1 MNLIKGMSIRNFLM
15 GIVGLMVL
23 VLAAQSVYGFLGAYR
38 QGNEIKRINTANA
51 MGDHILAAAGE
62 EAKERGYTATAL
74 SSATAVDARL
84 RSMIHDARRKGDE
97 EYAKAGTLARVL
109 MAEEGGKSPLAVSF
123 EKTARIYK
131 SVEAGRV
138 EVDGQLDK
146 AEKTYQVQGWVGL
159 MTSLIESG
167 ADMRLAALTSGSET
181 SQTAGTA
188 MRLNLEV
195 KQAIWLAS
203 EYAGRERAAIGNLL
217 SSGAPMDAVV
227 LDKLHSMRTV
237 VDLNL
242 RPIFRLRDMN
252 SADPEVLKSIT
263 MMEAVFLGS
272 FEQVRKGVYEAGQSG
287 KYPIDAGIWIRE
299 STDGIDSIIG
309 VSRAVSAAVDAKYA
323 DIAASERAVYLS
335 SLVMGLVILL
345 GIVSLFII
353 KSKVVTPMRNLNGE
367 IIEIEKTGDL
377 SRQVMVGSDDEAGQ
391 IATAF
396 NRMMEKFHN
405 VIREIHAST
414 ERLASS
420 SEELSASAT
429 QIAAGSES
437 QGARATQVST
447 SSQEMS
453 TTIIEVA
460 RNVSSASDAAR
471 DASKVA
477 TKGGKIVSR
486 TIESMNGISRN
497 AKESSALISTLGAS
511 SREIGNIVS
520 VINDIADQTNLL
532 ALNAAIEAARAGDQG
547 RGFAVVADEV
557 RKLAEKTMTATKEIG
572 EMISIMQS
580 GTTKAIASV
589 EEEVRVVDEGV
600 RLATEAGGALDEIVS
615 KVDVVTSMIHQMTAA
630 MEQQSAVT
638 EQISGDIESVASVI
652 SETTASAR
660 QIAAASAEM
669 AEMAAYLKSTVE
681 IFKVAGAHKEE
692 PKPDKGRKARA
703 RVLHIPREALAA
715 H

>member
-1 MNLIKGMSIRNFLM
+1 MNLIKKMSIRNFLM

-23 VLAAQSVYGFLGAYR
+23 VLAAQSVYGFLDAYR
-38 QGNEIKRINTANA
+38 QGREIKRINTANA
-51 MGDHILAAAGE
+51 MADHILAAAGE

-74 SSATAVDARL
+74 SMKTVVAPTLRAMINDARK
-84 RSMIHDARRKGDE
+84 KGDA
-97 EYAKAGTLARVL
+97 EYAKALTLARTL
-109 MAEEGGKSPLAVSF
+109 MANEGGKSPLKVSF
-123 EKTARIYK
+123 EKTAGAYK
-131 SVEAGRV
+131 VVEAARA

-146 AEKTYQVQGWVGL
+146 VEKTYPVQGWVKL
-159 MTSLIESG
+159 MTALIEEG
-167 ADMRLAALTSGSET
+167 ADMRLAALTSGGET
-181 SQTAGTA
+181 SQTAGEA

-203 EYAGRERAAIGNLL
+203 EYAGRERAAVGNLL

-237 VDLNL
+237 VDINL

-252 SADPEVLKSIT
+252 NADPEVLKSIT
-263 MMEAVFLGS
+263 RMEAVFLGS
-272 FEQVRKGVYEAGQSG
+272 FEQVRKDVYGAGQSG
-287 KYPIDAGIWIRE
+287 KYPIDAGNWIRE
-299 STDGIDSIIG
+299 STEGIDSIIG
-309 VSRAVSAAVDAKYA
+309 VSHAVSAAVDARYA
-323 DIAASERAVYLS
+323 DLAASERAVYLS
-335 SLVMGLVILL
+335 SAVMGLIILL
-345 GIVSLFII
+345 GVVSLFVI
-353 KSKVVTPMRNLNGE
+353 KSKVVTPMRNLNNE
-367 IIEIEKTGDL
+367 IIEIERTGEI
-377 SRQVMVGSDDEAGQ
+377 SRQVVVASDDEAGQ

-471 DASKVA
+471 DASAVA

-497 AKESSALISTLGAS
+497 AKESSVLISTLGAS

-572 EMISIMQS
+572 AMISTMQN
-580 GTTKAIASV
+580 GTAKTITSM
-589 EEEVRVVDEGV
+589 EEEVRAVEEGV
-600 RLATEAGGALDEIVS
+600 SLATEAGRALDEIVS

-638 EQISGDIESVASVI
+638 EQISGDIESVAGVI

-660 QIAAASAEM
+660 QIAMASAEM
-669 AEMAAYLKSTVE
+669 AELAASLKSTVE
-681 IFKVAGAHKEE
+681 IFKVAGGRKEE
-692 PKPDKGRKARA
+692 AKPEKSKVRHKVVRM
-703 RVLHIPREALAA
+703 PREALAA